1 VSPPAFASALSR
13 HPVTSQAVGEVVGAV
28 LEEVG
33 ERPDLVVVTVTRSHA
48 GALED
53 VVAVIQALLHPLG
66 LIGCAAESVIGR
78 GAEIEELPGIS
89 LWAGQVGPLRTALL
103 SATRRADDSW
113 DVVGW
118 PDDVGFAPTAALV
131 LADPFTFPAGDLCAA
146 LADSHPGLP
155 VVGGYASGATGAG
168 GTRLALGDR
177 VRSDGA
183 VAVLL
188 GPATEVVPVVSQG
201 CRPFG
206 RMLTVTRVERNLVL
220 EIAGRPAMECMV
232 DEIAEH
238 LDRADI
244 AGIEGNGLLLGRC
257 VDDTVLEPG
266 PRDLLFRPLL
276 GVERATGALSVE
288 DRVPLGDT
296 VQFAVR
302 DAGTAAADLTIALT
316 RRRADAALLFTCNGR
331 GTRLFDDAHHDA
343 RALGGALGPVPLGGM
358 FAAGEFGPVGG
369 ANFVHTFAASAL
381 LFRER
386 YGPSTDALPL
396 MHDR

>member
-1 VSPPAFASALSR
+1 MSPAAFASALSR

-33 ERPDLVVVTVTRSHA
+33 ERPDLVVVTVTRPHA

-53 VVAVIQALLHPLG
+53 VVGVIDALLHPLG
-66 LIGCAAESVIGR
+66 LIGCAAESVVGR
-78 GAEIEELPGIS
+78 GAEVEELPGIS
-89 LWAGQVGPLRTALL
+89 LWAGQVGPLRTARL
-103 SATRRADDSW
+103 SAARRPDDSW
-113 DVVGW
+113 SLHGW
-118 PDDVGFAPTAALV
+118 PDDTGFAPSAALV

-146 LADSHPGLP
+146 LADTHPGLP
-155 VVGGYASGATGAG
+155 VIGGYSSGAAGAG
-168 GTRLALGDR
+168 GTRLALDGG
-177 VRSDGA
+177 VVTDGA

-232 DEIAEH
+232 DEIAQH
-238 LDRADI
+238 LGREDI
-244 AGIEGNGLLLGRC
+244 AGLEGNGLLLGRC
-257 VDDTVLEPG
+257 VDGTLLDPG
-266 PRDLLFRPLL
+266 PRDLLYRPLL

-302 DAGTAAADLTIALT
+302 DAVTAAADLTTTLAG
-316 RRRADAALLFTCNGR
+316 RRADAALLFPCNGR

-369 ANFVHTFAASAL
+369 VNFVHTFAASAL

-386 YGPSTDALPL
+386 NGPLTVAPPL